1 MNECVKLDD
10 AQLAGMVISAV
21 RMGSQATQS
30 VLAVQSGCRC
40 RYRYRCTTAE
50 IAGVEGAGL
59 TDADMTGHT
68 ECMKEGVN
76 GQGMAKPPMSR
87 AKRI

>member
-21 RMGSQATQS
+21 CMGSQATQS
-30 VLAVQSGCRC
+30 VRAVQSGCRC
-40 RYRYRCTTAE
+40 GYRCTTAE
-50 IAGVEGAGL
+50 ISGAEAAGL

-76 GQGMAKPPMSR
+76 GQGMAKPP
-87 AKRI
+87 

>member
-30 VLAVQSGCRC
+30 VRAVQSGC
-40 RYRYRCTTAE
+40 RYRCTTAE
-50 IAGVEGAGL
+50 IAGAEAAGL